1 VLLSDPRVC
10 AVPVRDV
17 GEPLTEL
24 DESFGHSHALVRA
37 SVARRLVLAR
47 DELPQGVGLRVI
59 AGYRTA
65 AAQRA
70 IISSYAAGLRIAHP
84 AIGAAELERLT
95 SRFVA
100 PLAVAPH
107 VAGAAADLTLVDS
120 AGRELDLGT
129 PVDATPEQ
137 SEGACYFDAPQ
148 VSGLAQA
155 NRDLLAARRARSVR
169 AVVDPPLRCGEPRRG
184 ALSGLVRD
192 AVEEPQELVIDI
204 VVEVEFPGGRPAK
217 HGVHRAPPSGSSVVR
232 YLSSS
237 SFVARVLAK
246 QNPVTA
252 LQLFDG
258 MLRRCPPDLLDVTL
272 IP

>member
-1 VLLSDPRVC
+1 VLLSDPRVS

-24 DESFGHSHALVRA
+24 DESFGHSRALVRA

-155 NRDLLAARRARSVR
+155 NRDLLARV
-169 AVVDPPLRCGEPRRG
+169 LRG
-184 ALSGLVRD
+184 AGLVNYPTEWWHWSYGDRYW
-192 AVEEPQELVIDI
+192 ALMT
-204 VVEVEFPGGRPAK
+204 GAPAALY
-217 HGVHRAPPSGSSVVR
+217 GP
-232 YLSSS
+232 
-237 SFVARVLAK
+237 VASDRVA
-246 QNPVTA
+246 
-252 LQLFDG
+252 G
-258 MLRRCPPDLLDVTL
+258 
-272 IP
+272 

>member
-1 VLLSDPRVC
+1 VLLSDPRVS

-24 DESFGHSHALVRA
+24 DESFGHSRALVRA

-70 IISSYAAGLRIAHP
+70 IISSYATGLRIAHP

-120 AGRELDLGT
+120 AARELDLGT

-155 NRDLLAARRARSVR
+155 NRDLLARV
-169 AVVDPPLRCGEPRRG
+169 LRG
-184 ALSGLVRD
+184 AGLVNYPTEWWHWSYGDRYWALMTGALAALYGPVASD
-192 AVEEPQELVIDI
+192 
-204 VVEVEFPGGRPAK
+204 
-217 HGVHRAPPSGSSVVR
+217 RAAG
-232 YLSSS
+232 
-237 SFVARVLAK
+237 
-246 QNPVTA
+246 
-252 LQLFDG
+252 
-258 MLRRCPPDLLDVTL
+258 
-272 IP
+272 